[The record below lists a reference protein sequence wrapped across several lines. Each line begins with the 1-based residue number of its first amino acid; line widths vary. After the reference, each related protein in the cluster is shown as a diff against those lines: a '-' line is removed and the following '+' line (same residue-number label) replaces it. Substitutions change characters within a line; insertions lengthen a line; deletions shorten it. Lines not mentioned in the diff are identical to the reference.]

1 MNVVLTEF
9 KCRLKQS
16 EEKLKGIGEDINKLK
31 AMLSSKVDRKDE
43 KMTEARIFVESMIA
57 ELWNQSESS

>member
-9 KCRLKQS
+9 KCRLEQS

-31 AMLSSKVDRKDE
+31 AMFSSNLDRKDK
-43 KMTEARIFVESMIA
+43 KMTEARIFVESD
-57 ELWNQSESS
+57 S